1 MVDAVAGEELT
12 PLSLFIA
19 PYLCLTAKYGRQAYV
34 IVTTPTHAAMIV
46 PLNHFIEGGDSA
58 WLMLLVAKN

>member
-34 IVTTPTHAAMIV
+34 TVASLTHAAMIV
-46 PLNHFIEGGDSA
+46 TRNHFIRDGESA
-58 WLMLLVAKN
+58 WLMLMVAKN